1 MGEDDSSVIEK
12 VMETTKIYSGSNLV
26 KYFNGI
32 VEADSLMTFEDYMK
46 QNEMNFSEV
55 AKQAIL
61 EMIFQ
66 DDADLTAFNQAMAEY
81 KKNPTTYTHAEVK
94 KWLGL
99 Q

>member
-1 MGEDDSSVIEK
+1 
-12 VMETTKIYSGSNLV
+12 
-26 KYFNGI
+26 
-32 VEADSLMTFEDYMK
+32 MTFEVNFDDKETQIVEDYMK

-66 DDADLTAFNQAMAEY
+66 DDADLTAFNQAMEEY

>member
-1 MGEDDSSVIEK
+1 
-12 VMETTKIYSGSNLV
+12 
-26 KYFNGI
+26 
-32 VEADSLMTFEDYMK
+32 MTFEVNFDDKETQLVEDYMK